1 MKTEIIDLKI
11 NNLSF
16 GGSKPSLLTKLL
28 TMATLAQKSRQSR
41 ALAMLEAQ
49 LKSGVKTQK
58 GTSDVKIAL
67 TDADRKRINKEIDIL
82 KAKA

>member
-1 MKTEIIDLKI
+1 LVE
-11 NNLSF
+11 
-16 GGSKPSLLTKLL
+16 GSNPSSPAKLL
-28 TMATLAQKSRQSR
+28 TMATLAQKSRQGR
-41 ALAMLEAQ
+41 ALSMLEGQ

-58 GTSDVKIAL
+58 KTRDVKIAL

>member
-1 MKTEIIDLKI
+1 
-11 NNLSF
+11 
-16 GGSKPSLLTKLL
+16 
-28 TMATLAQKSRQSR
+28 MATLAQKSRQAR

>member
-1 MKTEIIDLKI
+1 MVE
-11 NNLSF
+11 
-16 GGSKPSLLTKLL
+16 GSNPSSPAKLL

>member
-1 MKTEIIDLKI
+1 
-11 NNLSF
+11 
-16 GGSKPSLLTKLL
+16 
-28 TMATLAQKSRQSR
+28 MATLAQKSRQSR

-58 GTSDVKIAL
+58 GTRDVKIAL
-67 TDADRKRINKEIDIL
+67 TDGDRKRINKEISNL

>member
-1 MKTEIIDLKI
+1 
-11 NNLSF
+11 
-16 GGSKPSLLTKLL
+16 
-28 TMATLAQKSRQSR
+28 MATLAQKSRQAR
-41 ALAMLEAQ
+41 ALAMLETQ

-67 TDADRKRINKEIDIL
+67 NDADRKRINKEISNL